1 MNKFA
6 ILVLLF
12 TAVFAKTIAP
22 VTEEDIVLEASV
34 EDFLKCVHE
43 AEPVVKDVA
52 AFVEAIKTKDSD
64 KIIEA
69 LYTII
74 VDGNATVI
82 ECIKLI
88 PSLEEYLKKII
99 KFNWDDFLKCIL
111 NTKPLA
117 KEILQV
123 VQYVIKKDF
132 GKLLPL
138 VYQLY
143 LDGSKIIKE
152 CIAVFKPKQINLQF
166 KINWQGLLKCI
177 QEVKTQVPE
186 VKKLIDLIK
195 SKKYVKAGV
204 LAIKLLKKG
213 VTIVKNCK
221 SYIR

>member
-1 MNKFA
+1 MFKYSVL
-6 ILVLLF
+6 ILLF
-12 TAVFAKTIAP
+12 AAVFAKTIAP
-22 VTEEDIVLEASV
+22 VSNEEIELSASI

-52 AFVEAIKTKDSD
+52 ALVAAIKAKDSD
-64 KIIEA
+64 KIIDTV
-69 LYTII
+69 YTII
-74 VDGNATVI
+74 VDGNDTVI
-82 ECIKLI
+82 ECLKLV
-88 PSLEEYLKKII
+88 PALQEYLKRII

-111 NTKPLA
+111 DTKPLA

-204 LAIKLLKKG
+204 LALKLLKKG

>member
-1 MNKFA
+1 MFKYSVL
-6 ILVLLF
+6 ILLF
-12 TAVFAKTIAP
+12 AAVFAKTIAP
-22 VTEEDIVLEASV
+22 VSNEEIELSASI

-52 AFVEAIKTKDSD
+52 ALVAAIKAKDSD
-64 KIIEA
+64 KIIDTV
-69 LYTII
+69 YTII

-82 ECIKLI
+82 ECLKLV
-88 PSLEEYLKKII
+88 PALQEYLKRII

-111 NTKPLA
+111 ETKPLA

-152 CIAVFKPKQINLQF
+152 CIAVFKPKTLNLTF
-166 KINWQGLLKCI
+166 NVNWDAVLKCLKDSAQYI
-177 QEVKTQVPE
+177 PE
-186 VKKLIDLIK
+186 IADLIK
-195 SKKYVKAGV
+195 AIRDKDFGKAASIFVKLLQAGIQVAIQCKKYF
-204 LAIKLLKKG
+204 
-213 VTIVKNCK
+213 
-221 SYIR
+221 